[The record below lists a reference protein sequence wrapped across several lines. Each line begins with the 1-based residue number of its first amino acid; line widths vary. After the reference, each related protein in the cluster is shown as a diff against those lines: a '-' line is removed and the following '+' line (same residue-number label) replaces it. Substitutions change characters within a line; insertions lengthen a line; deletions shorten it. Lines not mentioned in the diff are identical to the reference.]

1 MRRLRAV
8 LILSCFVLLN
18 ASAALDPALIGTWTS
33 TDGRSTGR
41 WTVTADGHFFLSIT
55 GAINANAQ
63 GKFSGS
69 GGRWESVDAMRA
81 VSRGGYG
88 RLADGRIWTQKDGEP
103 RVVWSRVATPT
114 HGVPAAPVS
123 LNAQQQIAL
132 NDGLRFKDKEQW
144 DSAIQAFTYAI
155 QRNPSLT
162 QAYYQRGVCWN
173 KLAAYSQNASEKT
186 TRLIPEAIFGRLQYV
201 ALAMRDFDTVIA
213 HEPNNAK
220 AICMRGLARLETLQ
234 FDDATSDFTR
244 AIQLDPQYAFAYCY
258 RGIAAMDHYKDGSA
272 DLRRCYAINPNLR
285 PMFDKNAQDALELR
299 EEYRQL
305 QKNLA
310 ARYEAAQQW
319 AGSHSSPSI
328 PDSYGESV
336 KQRSALADRYRSSGD
351 SYNANQVLNGGNTT
365 GPPPP

>member
-8 LILSCFVLLN
+8 LILSCFLLLN

-201 ALAMRDFDTVIA
+201 ALAMRDFDAVIA
-213 HEPNNAK
+213 VR
-220 AICMRGLARLETLQ
+220 M
-234 FDDATSDFTR
+234 
-244 AIQLDPQYAFAYCY
+244 
-258 RGIAAMDHYKDGSA
+258 
-272 DLRRCYAINPNLR
+272 
-285 PMFDKNAQDALELR
+285 
-299 EEYRQL
+299 
-305 QKNLA
+305 
-310 ARYEAAQQW
+310 
-319 AGSHSSPSI
+319 
-328 PDSYGESV
+328 
-336 KQRSALADRYRSSGD
+336 
-351 SYNANQVLNGGNTT
+351 
-365 GPPPP
+365 